1 MRTLFCSLFLLAAC
15 DVATQQTRRTFP
27 VEVVVTAP
35 TAPLETGWA
44 VTDLIGALPLTE
56 VRFYEGRVLV
66 AQWSPMELI
75 ISTAHAHP
83 GHYVP
88 GASIAEVLTP
98 LELDLSK
105 RDVLPWGEANA
116 VTGSYGSAKLGF
128 GTIRIRGTAVKADQ
142 TIRFD
147 SGPLTLAA
155 PLEGIRF
162 EHEMD
167 TSPGRVRLEVDLG
180 VLLSRI
186 EFDKHGSSAGA
197 DGVITF
203 DPASTAFNGF
213 DRGVTDSGSYR
224 FTWQPN

>member
-1 MRTLFCSLFLLAAC
+1 MRTLFCSLLLVGC

-35 TAPLETGWA
+35 SAPLETGWT
-44 VTDLIGALPLTE
+44 VTDLTGSMPLTE
-56 VRFYEGRVLV
+56 LRFYEGRVL
-66 AQWSPMELI
+66 ATRWSPMELF

-88 GASIAEVLTP
+88 GSSMAEVLTP

-105 RDVLPWGEANA
+105 RAVLPWGEANA

-128 GTIRIRGTAVKADQ
+128 GTVRIRGTAVKADQ

-147 SGPLTLAA
+147 TGSLTLSA

-167 TSPGRVRLEVDLG
+167 TSSGRVRLEVDLG

-186 EFDKHGSSAGA
+186 EFDKHGSTAGA

-203 DPASTAFNGF
+203 DRGSVAFNGF

-224 FTWQPN
+224 FTWQSN

>member
-1 MRTLFCSLFLLAAC
+1 M
-15 DVATQQTRRTFP
+15 
-27 VEVVVTAP
+27 
-35 TAPLETGWA
+35 
-44 VTDLIGALPLTE
+44 
-56 VRFYEGRVLV
+56 
-66 AQWSPMELI
+66 
-75 ISTAHAHP
+75 
-83 GHYVP
+83 
-88 GASIAEVLTP
+88 
-98 LELDLSK
+98 
-105 RDVLPWGEANA
+105 
-116 VTGSYGSAKLGF
+116 F
-128 GTIRIRGTAVKADQ
+128 GV
-142 TIRFD
+142 
-147 SGPLTLAA
+147 GPLTLAA

>member
-1 MRTLFCSLFLLAAC
+1 MRTLLCSLFLLAGC

-35 TAPLETGWA
+35 AVALETGWT
-44 VTDLIGALPLTE
+44 VSSLSGSMPLSE
-56 VRFYEGRVLV
+56 VRFFEGRVLT
-66 AQWSPMELI
+66 ARWSPMELLVA
-75 ISTAHAHP
+75 TAHAHP

-88 GASIAEVLTP
+88 GASMAEVLVP

-105 RDVLPWGEANA
+105 RDVLPWAEANA

-128 GTIRIRGTAVKADQ
+128 GAVRLRGTAVKADQ

-147 SGPLTLAA
+147 TGPLTLAA

-162 EHEMD
+162 EHEVD

-186 EFDKHGSSAGA
+186 EFDRHGSAAGA
-197 DGVITF
+197 DGVVTF
-203 DPASTAFNGF
+203 DPKSVAFNGF